1 MKLRNILGKNNL
13 PDGLKGQGN
22 KNELNEFLSELRKK
36 GQVKPRQIC
45 KIKCLSFFVYQS

>member
-22 KNELNEFLSELRKK
+22 KNELKEFLSESNTETPILKSEISTKK
-36 GQVKPRQIC
+36 
-45 KIKCLSFFVYQS
+45 S